1 MRFSHCTLHPV
12 VVYYKENGKLA
23 QKSFCFISDYLEH
36 DTEFV
41 FEVQRE
47 LVNILKETMP
57 TINKVEYFSDG
68 CAAQYK
74 NYKNMLNLCRHKSD
88 FGIDAIW
95 TFFATSHGKSPCDG
109 IGGTVKRLTV
119 QACKGLTQNKFSTV
133 SSMLSF
139 CKANIPGITFIYISK
154 ERMEDVRTE
163 LKERFAMG
171 HTIPGTKSYHFFTP
185 VNTNVI
191 AFKRIAE
198 DDSFA
203 GLFNITGEP
212 KIDVSTETIRLNEY
226 IGIFN
231 HRYCIDFIYPGAL
244 LDKMDCA
251 ILRIILPDT
260 GWK

>member
-1 MRFSHCTLHPV
+1 
-12 VVYYKENGKLA
+12 
-23 QKSFCFISDYLEH
+23 
-36 DTEFV
+36 
-41 FEVQRE
+41 
-47 LVNILKETMP
+47 MP

-109 IGGTVKRLTV
+109 IGGTVKRLTARASL
-119 QACKGLTQNKFSTV
+119 QRPYSEQILTV
-133 SSMLSF
+133 SLMLSF

-163 LKERFAMG
+163 IKERFVMG
-171 HTIPGTKSYHFFTP
+171 HTIPGTRSYHFFTP

-191 AFKRIAE
+191 AFKRTAE

-203 GLFNITGEP
+203 GSLNITGEP
-212 KIDVSTETIRLNEY
+212 EMKDVSTETIRLNEY
-226 IGIFN
+226 IAC
-231 HRYCIDFIYPGAL
+231 RYDEKWWLGVVDEVSEVEQDVKINFLHPPGPSRSFRWPRRPDVCWVSITDIIYQIEAPVTATGRTY
-244 LDKMDCA
+244 KITEKDCRN
-251 ILRIILPDT
+251 INEKFLR
-260 GWK
+260 K

>member
-1 MRFSHCTLHPV
+1 
-12 VVYYKENGKLA
+12 
-23 QKSFCFISDYLEH
+23 
-36 DTEFV
+36 
-41 FEVQRE
+41 
-47 LVNILKETMP
+47 MP

-74 NYKNMLNLCRHKSD
+74 SYKNMLNLCRHKSD

-109 IGGTVKRLTV
+109 IGGTVKRLTARASL
-119 QACKGLTQNKFSTV
+119 QRPYSEQILTV
-133 SSMLSF
+133 SLMLSF

-191 AFKRIAE
+191 AFKRTAE
-198 DDSFA
+198 DDSFQHHWRA
-203 GLFNITGEP
+203 KN
-212 KIDVSTETIRLNEY
+212 
-226 IGIFN
+226 
-231 HRYCIDFIYPGAL
+231 
-244 LDKMDCA
+244 
-251 ILRIILPDT
+251 
-260 GWK
+260 